1 MYPDGE
7 LQSLQL
13 TGSFTGFRPLEQ
25 LGSNYFS
32 LSGFKQPLCG
42 NEEGWG
48 PISRYRYDF
57 TPCFIDV
64 WLATV
69 SVYALI
75 LGPLAIWWLLRK
87 KKPLEGEATK
97 NAHFWIKQVRWLL
110 PGHKSE
116 SLRDATMRAC
126 VNMDASG

>member
-1 MYPDGE
+1 MNTHGE
-7 LQSLQL
+7 LPSLQR

-25 LGSNYFS
+25 LGSNYFAI
-32 LSGFKQPLCG
+32 SGFKRQPLCG

-48 PISRYRYDF
+48 PISEYRYDF

-75 LGPLAIWWLLRK
+75 LGPLAIWQLLGRK
-87 KKPLEGEATK
+87 KLADHGATK
-97 NAHFWIKQVRWLL
+97 NAHFWIKQVRWL
-110 PGHKSE
+110 GFF
-116 SLRDATMRAC
+116 SLFVD
-126 VNMDASG
+126 V